1 MNTPEKAD
9 SPGGAK
15 PASAKAP
22 PPSRKPP
29 RGPRLWIMLLVALA
43 VLAGLAIG
51 TLWGPAARQQAQRWL
66 GDGAHDEHAQHDE
79 PAAQADFYTCG
90 MHPWVILPEPGLC
103 PICHMDLVPLDP
115 SKFTGEISI
124 DPVVTQNIGVRI
136 APVVSGPVVRTVR
149 TVGSVE
155 YDETRVR
162 DVNVKVAGWIEK
174 LYVDYEGARVQA
186 GEPLFDL
193 YSPQLYASQAEYLS
207 ALEMR
212 GKNVSELLPDS
223 GIDVERLISDARVQL
238 EYFDVTPGQ
247 IEALEQRGEPTKTM
261 TVLSPFGGIVTAKR
275 ANEGMRVDPGMRI
288 YQVADLSQVWV
299 QASLYE
305 YQLPFVRVGD
315 TATMTLSYLPGQSLE
330 GRVIYIYPYL
340 NEQTR
345 QASVRLEFDNPDLLL
360 KPGMFAQ
367 IELRNTIATDQP
379 LAPRAAIIDTGERS
393 VAFVS
398 LGKGRF
404 EPRDVVMGIQTEG
417 GMVEVL
423 EGLQVGEM
431 VVTSGQF
438 LLDSEARMRES
449 LARMITGQPAVT
461 PPPAPEDRVLREPE
475 PGEELTPYPLD
486 ICVVSDARLGSMGDP
501 IRRAYKGR
509 ELLFCCESCFDDF
522 EADPEKYIRLLE
534 ERSGGGEP

>member
-461 PPPAPEDRVLREPE
+461 PPPAPENRVLREPE
-475 PGEELTPYPLD
+475 PGEELTPYPLE

-509 ELLFCCESCFDDF
+509 ELLFCCESCLDDF

-534 ERSGGGEP
+534 ERGGGGEP